1 VPERPHTVR
10 RRPVC
15 VESKEPICTRLCN
28 KHVKKKKHNKKKKQ
42 VTCEWTFIL
51 IASGVALHFVLGL
64 FISPPNS
71 KA

>member
-28 KHVKKKKHNKKKKQ
+28 KHVKKKKQ